1 MYSPSELGLLR
12 LRAQAELERRRRAVG
27 RIDYSQ
33 PRDWF
38 HADQLAAWGSAA
50 REVAIVAGSRAGKT
64 CLAPWLALRE
74 IQARGGNGGIIVSPT
89 YALMERALLP
99 TCLDAWRGMGTYSES
114 KRRFDFSSS
123 QCASMGVE
131 RAWAWFGYG
140 ENPDSLESFEAQW
153 GAVLDECGQRA
164 FKRQSQE
171 ALRRR
176 CAIHQSRLFYLTTPY
191 EWNWLKTD
199 VVDKARERDDIDV
212 FNFSSL
218 SNPVFPRDE
227 WDRQKSLLP
236 QWRFDMM
243 YRGLFTR
250 PAGQVFE
257 VFDPD
262 IHVVPDCAIPSQWVR
277 VQGVDFGEA
286 NTAAV
291 WLARLPG
298 GDEANARFV
307 VAATYHGG
315 HKGIS
320 DHVAAWRRHGDVHAS
335 FGGAPS
341 EDDWRAGFAGEGWPI
356 VRPPTRDREYGLQAI
371 HAMLASRRLFVLAS
385 CEGLIRELFEMSY
398 EVGAD
403 GEVNPLRIEDERV
416 YHLIAALRY
425 AVVGIVGGASFVG
438 CTQVDREDESDW
450 PDAIRDRW
458 GRIGGG
464 VRVTDGLV
472 RLSDALGVVR

>member
-1 MYSPSELGLLR
+1 MYSHADLSVIR
-12 LRAQAELERRRRAVG
+12 LRAAAELERRRRAVG
-27 RIDYSQ
+27 VIDYSL

-38 HADQLAAWGSAA
+38 HEDQLRAWASTA

-74 IQARGGNGGIIVSPT
+74 IQARGGNGGVIVSPT

-99 TCLDAWRGMGTYSES
+99 TCLSAWRGMGEYSES
-114 KRRFDFSSS
+114 KRRFTFSASS
-123 QCASMGVE
+123 CASMGVE
-131 RAWAWFGYG
+131 RAWVWFGYG

-153 GAVLDECGQRA
+153 GAILDECGQRA
-164 FKRQSQE
+164 FRRQSLE

-191 EWNWLKTD
+191 EWNWFKYD
-199 VVDKARERDDIDV
+199 VVDKAAGRDDIDV

-218 SNPVFPRDE
+218 CNPVFPREE
-227 WDRQKSLLP
+227 WERQQTLLP
-236 QWRFDMM
+236 AWRFDMM

-257 VFDPD
+257 AFDPD
-262 IHVVPDCAIPSQWVR
+262 VHVVPNCRIPEPWKR

-298 GDEANARFV
+298 GDEANARYV
-307 VAATYHGG
+307 VCDAYHGG
-315 HKGIS
+315 HKGIN
-320 DHVAAWRRHGDVHAS
+320 DHVANWRESGEVSAS

-341 EDDWRAGFAGEGWPI
+341 EDDWRLGFAGAGWPI
-356 VRPPTRDREYGLQAI
+356 LRPPSKDREFGLQAI
-371 HAMLASRRLFVLAS
+371 NALFASRRLFVLGS
-385 CEGLIRELFEMSY
+385 CEALIKELFEMSY
-398 EVGAD
+398 EVGPD
-403 GEVNPLRIEDERV
+403 GEVNPLRIQDERI

-425 AVVGIVGGASFVG
+425 AVVGIVGGASFAG
-438 CTQVDREDESDW
+438 CTHVDREDESDW